1 MAKEIKT
8 VGVQLVVDPGDVS
21 LDREG
26 RISFSDPRIVQALVA
41 GIPGDMVNLEE
52 ATNYFQCGPVNNYQ
66 CGKAVATPRGTVSK

>member
-8 VGVQLVVDPGDVS
+8 VGVQLVVEPGDVT

-41 GIPGDMVNLEE
+41 AVPSDMLAAEE

-66 CGKAVATPRGTVSK
+66 CGKAVAGPRGTVSK